1 MECSIC
7 FDVINASTNSV
18 VTNCGHSFHCLCI
31 MNNIAH
37 NGRNGLRCPY
47 CREPLNDV
55 VPAPPASALT
65 IAAPQLNIQFNLDPI
80 TPTTPPP
87 LSDSDSDSEEE
98 DEDEEIPVIHWETP
112 VEQPTRVVIAQFSNV
127 LRYVDEEDYVYDI
140 NTCEC
145 IGCLYDPETLD
156 EGLITPAAPLT
167 NFVIVSSFDAEP
179 TRVVMEE
186 ILGMNFYMDEDYRL
200 YDLLTRTFVG
210 YADMYNGTIDY
221 LAGLSG
227 GVQVLQDF
235 VLVHEHVYE
244 EGHLISDSDSDSDED
259 EDEYEEELDES
270 FPMEAQEVPEVMC
283 C

>member
-55 VPAPPASALT
+55 APAPPALT
-65 IAAPQLNIQFNLDPI
+65 IAAPQLNIQFNLAPI
-80 TPTTPPP
+80 TPTTQPP
-87 LSDSDSDSEEE
+87 LSDSDSDDE

-112 VEQPTRVVIAQFSNV
+112 VEQPTRVVIAQFFNV
-127 LRYVDEEDYVYDI
+127 NRYVDEEDYVYDI

-145 IGCLYDPETLD
+145 IGCLSNAETLD
-156 EGLITPAAPLT
+156 DTMMDPYSPPLT

-179 TRVVMEE
+179 INVVMEE
-186 ILGMNFYMDEDYRL
+186 IAGITFYMDKDYRL
-200 YDLLTRTFVG
+200 YDLNTRIYVG
-210 YADMYNGTIDY
+210 MANLWEETIDY
-221 LAGLSG
+221 SAGLSG
-227 GVQVLQDF
+227 GVQVLHDF
-235 VLVHEHVYE
+235 VIVPEHEHDYS
-244 EGHLISDSDSDSDED
+244 LSDSDSDSDED
-259 EDEYEEELDES
+259 EEEDEDEDEDES
-270 FPMEAQEVPEVMC
+270 FPMEAQEVQEVMC